1 MMTIVRMM
9 HHMINRG
16 FTLPIW
22 VFSYVVALTFKE
34 CLSKTLRRNAIIIK
48 SRYDF
53 NSMVEIRHEK
63 VLFIQN
69 MSIIS
74 VELFVQAETNDL

>member
-1 MMTIVRMM
+1 MTTIVRMM
-9 HHMINRG
+9 HHLMYRG

-22 VFSYVVALTFKE
+22 VFFLYVVALTFKE

-48 SRYDF
+48 FRYDF

-63 VLFIQN
+63 
-69 MSIIS
+69 S
-74 VELFVQAETNDL
+74 FVYSKYVNYQCKTICTSRDK